1 MSAPGPRKDARG
13 QLCSQYSAHGLV
25 CAQKKQDIYDY
36 NAKQAGRGSA
46 PKQGK
51 PPYLSWRLEV
61 RLSDPDIPD
70 KVINKYSYRLY
81 FSLLA
86 CLLLSLL
93 YTPPFDL
100 GMSDKE
106 IFTYTGWA
114 ISKGL
119 VPYRD
124 FFDHKPPLIFFIYS
138 PGLFFGRPLQ
148 LLM

>member
-1 MSAPGPRKDARG
+1 M
-13 QLCSQYSAHGLV
+13 
-25 CAQKKQDIYDY
+25 
-36 NAKQAGRGSA
+36 
-46 PKQGK
+46 
-51 PPYLSWRLEV
+51 
-61 RLSDPDIPD
+61 
-70 KVINKYSYRLY
+70 NKYSYGLY

-124 FFDHKPPLIFFIYS
+124 FFDHKPPLIFFIYFA
-138 PGLFFGRPLQ
+138 GLFFGGPWGLWMLNTLLALVTTGIFYQRCLRYKLAFPWLLPL
-148 LLM
+148 LLNLMMRVIPIPSLIRWSRIIRLSRRGRSQGKASL